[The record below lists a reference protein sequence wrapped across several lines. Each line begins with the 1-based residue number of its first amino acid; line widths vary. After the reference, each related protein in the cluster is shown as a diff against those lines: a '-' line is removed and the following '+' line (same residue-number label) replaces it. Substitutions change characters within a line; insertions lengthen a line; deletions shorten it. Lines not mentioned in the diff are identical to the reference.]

1 MWILLKDF
9 LVMPSETVADGIGIF
24 LVSNPVV
31 TDIFMYC
38 QIDYYGFSY

>member
-24 LVSNPVV
+24 LYR
-31 TDIFMYC
+31 I
-38 QIDYYGFSY
+38 QL